1 MGQQNKSTVNWEQ
14 VKHTINQARDIQI
27 KRQHKLNSLLEG
39 NELQKVCQL
48 NEKEEKDILKMLE
61 QLHVSARASH
71 KILKLARTIADLEQ
85 SPVICRR
92 HVTEAVSY
100 RQFDKLMKD

>member
-1 MGQQNKSTVNWEQ
+1 
-14 VKHTINQARDIQI
+14 
-27 KRQHKLNSLLEG
+27 
-39 NELQKVCQL
+39 
-48 NEKEEKDILKMLE
+48 MLE
-61 QLHVSARASH
+61 QLHVSARAFH